1 MSNIRQLLLI
11 CGGEGT
17 RIKSIYKNT
26 PKSLI
31 KFNNK
36 PFIDYQINW
45 IIKNKIS
52 NLYICT
58 NKKSQAIIDY
68 INKKKYTKININFSI
83 EREKLGTGGAIY
95 NLLKN
100 KPTEINNQFYVMY
113 GDSFLIEN
121 IKNQKIK
128 NSIDLMYIYKNNNKY
143 DTSNVEINKDIKTIV
158 YDKFNIPMNPTH
170 IDYGISCINKNNFI
184 KYSKNKPKN
193 FDLAQYL
200 NYLSKKKMLYF
211 IETKKKFY
219 EVGSFQGIKNFKN
232 FINKNDL

>member
-1 MSNIRQLLLI
+1 MGTNQSFLENLEWRRAVKHF
-11 CGGEGT
+11 GEGEVDSSAVL
-17 RIKSIYKNT
+17 RAMINAPSSFGLQPYKVV
-26 PKSLI
+26 
-31 KFNNK
+31 
-36 PFIDYQINW
+36 
-45 IIKNKIS
+45 
-52 NLYICT
+52 
-58 NKKSQAIIDY
+58 AV
-68 INKKKYTKININFSI
+68 
-83 EREKLGTGGAIY
+83 R
-95 NLLKN
+95 
-100 KPTEINNQFYVMY
+100 
-113 GDSFLIEN
+113 
-121 IKNQKIK
+121 
-128 NSIDLMYIYKNNNKY
+128 
-143 DTSNVEINKDIKTIV
+143 NKDIKTIV